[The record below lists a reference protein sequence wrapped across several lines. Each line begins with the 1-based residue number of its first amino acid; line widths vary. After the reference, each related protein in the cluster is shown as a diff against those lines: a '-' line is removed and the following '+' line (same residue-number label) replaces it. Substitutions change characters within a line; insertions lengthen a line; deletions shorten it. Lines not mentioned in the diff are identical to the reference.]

1 MIVDSLTLVVV
12 IYWLLSNFLDFRSEY
27 ESYTIAVMLM
37 IRGLTAFKA
46 FSETRYYVRL
56 FMASLNDIKYFL
68 IVFFYSTLL
77 FSVIIS
83 IAQNDTFDF
92 GTLWNQSWNLNFGG
106 EIEINKG
113 NTTLTY
119 ITVLVAR
126 IVNVVLMLNMLI
138 SILGDSYDN
147 FLLERHIIDY
157 REKLESVIEIQRMM
171 FFKRVP
177 GKKQNFHFLLPPY
190 EDNQIIEDWQGKI
203 LYMEKKQ
210 EMKMQR
216 ITDEIAEVQ
225 KNITGV
231 ENKITEVQKNIAGVE
246 TKINKIDLDM
256 QKILEIIS
264 RK

>member
-1 MIVDSLTLVVV
+1 M
-12 IYWLLSNFLDFRSEY
+12 
-27 ESYTIAVMLM
+27 
-37 IRGLTAFKA
+37 
-46 FSETRYYVRL
+46 
-56 FMASLNDIKYFL
+56 
-68 IVFFYSTLL
+68 
-77 FSVIIS
+77 
-83 IAQNDTFDF
+83 
-92 GTLWNQSWNLNFGG
+92 
-106 EIEINKG
+106 
-113 NTTLTY
+113 
-119 ITVLVAR
+119 AR

-177 GKKQNFHFLLPPY
+177 GKKQYFHFLLPPY
-190 EDNQIIEDWQGKI
+190 EDNQNIGDWQGKI
-203 LYMEKKQ
+203 LYVEKKQ

-216 ITDEIAEVQ
+216 ITDEIAEVRRDITGVEN
-225 KNITGV
+225 KIDNKITGV
-231 ENKITEVQKNIAGVE
+231 ENKITGVENKIENLE